1 MIRCQRFFSR
11 VCNLKDVG
19 KLEIFSST
27 PSWFEA
33 TTIRFITD
41 GQIDVRNRDELTTA
55 PSEAPWLHDLKD
67 TTNEGRLRA
76 VLNSPIHL
84 APESDKT
91 SPSEWKVGF
100 FRCFFQSTLSGCII
114 SYQLF

>member
-1 MIRCQRFFSR
+1 MIRCQRFFER

-19 KLEIFSST
+19 KLEIFSTT

-41 GQIDVRNRDELTTA
+41 GQIHARNRDEMTTA

-67 TTNEGRLRA
+67 TAHEGRLRA

-84 APESDKT
+84 TSESDKT

-100 FRCFFQSTLSGCII
+100 VLCFFQSTLSGCII
-114 SYQLF
+114 SCQVF